1 MLQSILKYGLIA
13 GLVVGIPLSAITI
26 LFSGHLMGPLGM
38 AIGYLTML
46 IALTAV
52 FVGVKRHRDAER
64 GGVIRFWPAFGM
76 GLGISVIAG
85 IIYVIAW
92 ESALAV
98 TGADFIGAYADAA
111 IADRR
116 AAGASAQEI
125 AKLTAEMRTFA
136 VQYANPLIR
145 LPITFSEIF
154 PVGILVSLVTAA
166 LLRNPRFMPARAA

>member
-1 MLQSILKYGLIA
+1 MLQWILKYGLIA
-13 GLVVGIPLSAITI
+13 GIIVGIPLFAITVA
-26 LFSGHLMGPLGM
+26 LQGHLMGPWGM

-52 FVGVKRHRDAER
+52 FVGVKRYRDAER

-85 IIYVIAW
+85 ILYVVTW
-92 ESALAV
+92 EAALAF

-125 AKLTAEMRTFA
+125 ARLSSEMDAFA
-136 VQYANPLIR
+136 AQYANPLFR